1 MPTVDILIVGLNKHM
16 TNVDLETMRLFV
28 GRLSRLRQTRLAR
41 LMREP
46 GLTVEIWERPDGQIE
61 PVLPQIDQDDLDAFI
76 LNWRLFT
83 QKNERIS
90 VRCLS
95 DLVVSADIPQELR
108 AGFSHARDDLNAHLD
123 SKPTIPLAGTSTN
136 RDFLDTML
144 YGFFAHLAVEKHELG
159 LGWEKSLGKEE
170 LRLLFVTALEE
181 AMKKL
186 EGLRRPVELIIH
198 HVENS
203 PKNI

>member
-123 SKPTIPLAGTSTN
+123 SKPSITST
-136 RDFLDTML
+136 
-144 YGFFAHLAVEKHELG
+144 
-159 LGWEKSLGKEE
+159 S
-170 LRLLFVTALEE
+170 
-181 AMKKL
+181 
-186 EGLRRPVELIIH
+186 
-198 HVENS
+198 
-203 PKNI
+203 